1 MALCDLQFLL
11 IRIRAKLDDLHT
23 VEQGTRDGIGR
34 VGRRDEHAAVQI
46 ERNLQIVVAE
56 LRILLRIEHF
66 EQRGRWVALVVTAEL
81 VHLVEQ
87 QQRIAALGLCDGG
100 HDAARHRAD
109 VRLAVAADLSLVAH
123 AAERQPRELA
133 VQRLCNRDGDR
144 RLANTRRA
152 DQAENLPRQL
162 RCELPHGQRL
172 QDTLLDLLESK
183 VVGIENLPRRLHIQP
198 FLRFLVPRQIEYRV
212 EVIADDVRL
221 RRAALLPPETL
232 DLAQQLFLRRLRKP
246 QRTDALGVILVVAV
260 VLAKLFADGVDLL
273 TQVIIALVF
282 VDIFLYFF
290 GNFTLELQNVQLL
303 RQQLNCQL
311 QSLNRVQLLQ
321 NALLLVVR
329 ERRVLADHI
338 GKLARLVRA

>member
-1 MALCDLQFLL
+1 M
-11 IRIRAKLDDLHT
+11 
-23 VEQGTRDGIGR
+23 
-34 VGRRDEHAAVQI
+34 VGV
-46 ERNLQIVVAE
+46 
-56 LRILLRIEHF
+56 
-66 EQRGRWVALVVTAEL
+66 
-81 VHLVEQ
+81 
-87 QQRIAALGLCDGG
+87 
-100 HDAARHRAD
+100 
-109 VRLAVAADLSLVAH
+109 
-123 AAERQPRELA
+123 
-133 VQRLCNRDGDR
+133 
-144 RLANTRRA
+144 
-152 DQAENLPRQL
+152 
-162 RCELPHGQRL
+162 
-172 QDTLLDLLESK
+172 
-183 VVGIENLPRRLHIQP
+183 ENLPRRLHIQP
-198 FLRFLVPRQIEYRV
+198 FLRLLIPRQIEHRI